1 VASLVVRGG
10 AGNMDAVTPAL
21 FDPDAQVREA
31 AVRGLGA
38 LGERAVPTL
47 ERLAML
53 HTTPEVAAPLAS
65 LTLAGMAGAKAL
77 DRIAANHPDP
87 KTRALA
93 RTFLG
98 REGFP
103 RH

>member
-1 VASLVVRGG
+1 
-10 AGNMDAVTPAL
+10 
-21 FDPDAQVREA
+21 
-31 AVRGLGA
+31 
-38 LGERAVPTL
+38 
-47 ERLAML
+47 ML
-53 HTTPEVAAPLAS
+53 HTPPEVAAPLAS
-65 LTLAGMAGAKAL
+65 LTLAGTSGAKAL